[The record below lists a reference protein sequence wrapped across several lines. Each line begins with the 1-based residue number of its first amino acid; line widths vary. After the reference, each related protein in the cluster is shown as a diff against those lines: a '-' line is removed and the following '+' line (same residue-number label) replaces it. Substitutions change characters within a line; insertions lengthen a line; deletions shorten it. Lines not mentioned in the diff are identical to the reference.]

1 MKRIFLSSFFF
12 FYQKIELTLTDSPF
26 CHDRL
31 LFGFPVI
38 FFFSFF
44 SLQFLSCIVHA
55 VLVFG
60 GHALGTEH
68 VYPRHLSWLQVMYHP
83 VMLFLFLTQLYWVP
97 NWLVGETA
105 TQSMKE
111 EMKKNKDTKR
121 MEKSESVGKSSSSSS
136 NSSSNSSNDKKLK

>member
-1 MKRIFLSSFFF
+1 M
-12 FYQKIELTLTDSPF
+12 TDSPF

-60 GHALGTEH
+60 GHALGTEQ

>member
-1 MKRIFLSSFFF
+1 M
-12 FYQKIELTLTDSPF
+12 TLTDLVPLSLL
-26 CHDRL
+26 HDRRL
-31 LFGFPVI
+31 VFPVI

-136 NSSSNSSNDKKLK
+136 SSSSSNSNSNSNSSNDKKLK